1 MQLILLI
8 SAAQLCM
15 TKRRREQT
23 ADADEE
29 QSNMS
34 RRMSE
39 TDSSCQ
45 LQFMRT
51 ASDPPPLRSSY
62 TLNSSFTQ
70 ETTLSNDALALGLLQ
85 GMLPNG
91 WDCSQDNT
99 NNIQCGK

>member
-1 MQLILLI
+1 
-8 SAAQLCM
+8 M

-51 ASDPPPLRSSY
+51 SANSGHPLRSSY

-70 ETTLSNDALALGLLQ
+70 ESTLSNDALALGLLQ

-99 NNIQCGK
+99 NSIQCGK

>member
-1 MQLILLI
+1 
-8 SAAQLCM
+8 
-15 TKRRREQT
+15 
-23 ADADEE
+23 
-29 QSNMS
+29 MS

-51 ASDPPPLRSSY
+51 PTVPPLRSSY

-99 NNIQCGK
+99 NGIQCGKRYYILILCARYMCSRV